1 MNATAPIRSTD
12 ERTTPVNGYTPSL
25 VRVSSCQSHI
35 RQKPVTMLIAAR
47 QRPRRDRLR
56 AIGIRVT
63 RAVAAGKCFPLLR
76 SGAVRTRGER
86 LHRARV
92 ELVAAVGAAIHA
104 RGDVR
109 PYGCWVSHAVVLPD
123 PARSKRSPTLD
134 ARAWVCRRFGSSPH
148 DRVPTSSRQDF
159 NGQRSAHV
167 VGGGSSPT
175 SSSKIAAHFATQT

>member
-12 ERTTPVNGYTPSL
+12 ERTTPVNGYTPLARTRVELSTTGYAETRDML
-25 VRVSSCQSHI
+25 V
-35 RQKPVTMLIAAR
+35 TAR
-47 QRPRRDRLR
+47 QRSRRDRLR

-92 ELVAAVGAAIHA
+92 ELVAAVGTAIHA

-123 PARSKRSPTLD
+123 PARSKRSPTLE

-159 NGQRSAHV
+159 NCQRSAHV